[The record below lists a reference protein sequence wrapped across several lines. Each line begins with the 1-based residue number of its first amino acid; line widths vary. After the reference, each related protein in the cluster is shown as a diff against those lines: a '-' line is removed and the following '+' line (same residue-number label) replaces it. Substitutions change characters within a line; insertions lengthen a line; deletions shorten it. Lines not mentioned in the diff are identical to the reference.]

1 MDFDLNKLIYGDLLD
16 PDILDK
22 LGNVDLGLGCKY
34 KDLSFDCLEEEFM
47 QDDGAQLQLPA

>member
-34 KDLSFDCLEEEFM
+34 LDLSFKTL
-47 QDDGAQLQLPA
+47 